1 MTGALIAL
9 FYALVAML
17 GAMGAFLLWSQVRL

>member
-9 FYALVAML
+9 FYVLVAML
-17 GAMGAFLLWSQVRL
+17 GAMGAFLLWNQVKL